1 MINVVE
7 GEGMEGGCRWEG
19 ERFAGGRQGEVGHG
33 GVGWCG
39 WGVVLPSMTASTD
52 EEYMVWGWA
61 GWDPGTH
68 PAHPIQATTYSHRVF
83 VFFNSHKLALCK
95 ILHPLKTSKADAA
108 EHPSTSIAT
117 ESARSPV
124 AQSH

>member
-1 MINVVE
+1 M
-7 GEGMEGGCRWEG
+7 GEA
-19 ERFAGGRQGEVGHG
+19 RFAGVGQGEVGHG

-68 PAHPIQATTYSHRVF
+68 PAHPIQATTYSHR
-83 VFFNSHKLALCK
+83 FFLVVTLTNSPSVRYCIHSKLQRLM
-95 ILHPLKTSKADAA
+95 LLSTHPQASQQSRHAV
-108 EHPSTSIAT
+108 PSPNHTDNG
-117 ESARSPV
+117 
-124 AQSH
+124 